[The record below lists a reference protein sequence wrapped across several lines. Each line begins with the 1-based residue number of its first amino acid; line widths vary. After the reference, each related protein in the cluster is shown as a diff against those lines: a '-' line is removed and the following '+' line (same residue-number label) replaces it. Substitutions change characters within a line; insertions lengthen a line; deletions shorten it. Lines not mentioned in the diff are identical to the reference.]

1 MIINKQ
7 IKIVFVY
14 GDENASNGIK
24 NISYEALIGDDV
36 DMPITL
42 QVSAA
47 THATYKNIVSSIYGA
62 FGQNE
67 SVQLRDIYVKDCL
80 FTSGDNIGALSSI
93 LKVYQDLV

>member
-7 IKIVFVY
+7 IKIVFVE

-24 NISYEALIGDDV
+24 NISYETLIGDDV

-47 THATYKNIVSSIYGA
+47 THATYKNIVVSLYGA

-67 SVQLRDIYVKDCL
+67 SVQLRDIYVEDCL
-80 FTSGDNIGALSSI
+80 FTSGDNIGALSCI